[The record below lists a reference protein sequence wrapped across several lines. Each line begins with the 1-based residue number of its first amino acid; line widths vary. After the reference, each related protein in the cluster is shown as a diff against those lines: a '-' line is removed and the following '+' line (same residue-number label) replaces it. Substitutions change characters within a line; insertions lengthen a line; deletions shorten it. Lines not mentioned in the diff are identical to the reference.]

1 MKKKKILSYYEQL
14 NTVDEEEDIY
24 EADGLEELEE
34 SDEIDSAEAGFMRG
48 YIGEEEEWILLNAC
62 VFYRGFYSLVVLE
75 IKISLIYLKCFK
87 TILFV

>member
-48 YIGEEEEWILLNAC
+48 YIGEEEE
-62 VFYRGFYSLVVLE
+62 
-75 IKISLIYLKCFK
+75 
-87 TILFV
+87 